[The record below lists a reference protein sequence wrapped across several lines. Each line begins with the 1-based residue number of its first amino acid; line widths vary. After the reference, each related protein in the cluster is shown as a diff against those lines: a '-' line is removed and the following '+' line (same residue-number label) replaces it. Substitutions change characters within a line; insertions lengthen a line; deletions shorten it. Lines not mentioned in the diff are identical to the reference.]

1 MFQTKA
7 GFVVQTLVLMEGL
20 VQIWP
25 AHLYVNVD
33 LDGCHVIVKV
43 TIYMF
48 AFWIM
53 VLIVTFNNIS
63 LISWRSVYWWKKP
76 KYPEKTTDL
85 SQLTDKLYHIR
96 LYGVPPHP
104 LMNGV
109 RAHTSR
115 GDKY

>member
-1 MFQTKA
+1 MFQTKV

-63 LISWRSVYWWKKP
+63 LISWRSVSLV
-76 KYPEKTTDL
+76 EETE
-85 SQLTDKLYHIR
+85 
-96 LYGVPPHP
+96 VPGENH
-104 LMNGV
+104 
-109 RAHTSR
+109 
-115 GDKY
+115 